1 MAMGFAAVHQDI
13 YAVCCSWLGLD
24 EMAGAGYAVFC
35 AKVVDGYHDWRPP
48 LSQSFQVFDFF

>member
-1 MAMGFAAVHQDI
+1 MGFAAVHQDI